1 MRQQHGVRAAG
12 RVLTLGFVAWSS
24 EWRIVEQQYS
34 QYACGDVNAVN
45 AVSAMLAAAVT
56 MRISY
61 DWLRMLVLQSVP
73 SVPSM
78 PSARWHQCFCGSS
91 ATLAPQR
98 AAECFSIWLHHQEC
112 QCVNAEQR
120 VGQWYIPYRFAV
132 VALRTDCTT
141 CTTEC

>member
-1 MRQQHGVRAAG
+1 MPLRQQHDMRAAG
-12 RVLTLGFVAWSS
+12 RVLTLGFVAWNS
-24 EWRIVEQQYS
+24 EWRILEQQYS

-45 AVSAMLAAAVT
+45 AVSAVLAAAVT

-61 DWLRMLVLQSVP
+61 HGLIMLVLQSVP

-98 AAECFSIWLHHQEC
+98 AAECFSIRLHHQEC
-112 QCVNAEQR
+112 LCVSAER
-120 VGQWYIPYRFAV
+120 RKELVNGTFRTALQW
-132 VALRTDCTT
+132 LR
-141 CTTEC
+141 